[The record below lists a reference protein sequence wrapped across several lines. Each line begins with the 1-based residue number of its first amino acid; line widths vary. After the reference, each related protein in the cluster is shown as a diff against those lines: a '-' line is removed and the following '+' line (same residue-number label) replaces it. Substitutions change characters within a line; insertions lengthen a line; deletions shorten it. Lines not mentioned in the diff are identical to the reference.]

1 MLSSRLDQDAM
12 GLSHQH
18 LAKTDHFAETAGPR
32 EDPGMG
38 RHPDNSTQHLR
49 RHAVARVAIDDL
61 VQPPSAKIMIGGIGS
76 ESVNENIDIGKDHR
90 ASIRSSR
97 SLDRF
102 RSMPGSVPPDA
113 LEIGNRTRS
122 RFRGFDSASTI
133 FRPSSTSEVTVRP
146 SSAAFFLALRSRSSD
161 SLMVVLICQRILPGH
176 QYVNRS
182 RSIASP
188 GDHRSRTNRA
198 KKQLAEASYGRES
211 PLGKAMHGRWIKTPT
226 RDAGSRPAS
235 RAQHFP
241 TLRAHRAP
249 PSAAS

>member
-61 VQPPSAKIMIGGIGS
+61 VQPPSAKIMVGGIGS

-113 LEIGNRTRS
+113 LEIGNRTRA

-188 GDHRSRTNRA
+188 GDHRSRTQWKA
-198 KKQLAEASYGRES
+198 PQPQLVS
-211 PLGKAMHGRWIKTPT
+211 
-226 RDAGSRPAS
+226 
-235 RAQHFP
+235 
-241 TLRAHRAP
+241 
-249 PSAAS
+249 